1 MVILLDNDYTQPK
14 WRNLILSPW
23 READCFVVV
32 QVPPRRAEM
41 QPSPPHGACR
51 TALFRVHALGK
62 GAPRH
67 CWAEVGLSLTSL
79 RS

>member
-23 READCFVVV
+23 QEADCFVVV

-41 QPSPPHGACR
+41 QPCPPHGACIQLCSAC
-51 TALFRVHALGK
+51 TLWGKEHLTITGLKLGS
-62 GAPRH
+62 A
-67 CWAEVGLSLTSL
+67 
-79 RS
+79 